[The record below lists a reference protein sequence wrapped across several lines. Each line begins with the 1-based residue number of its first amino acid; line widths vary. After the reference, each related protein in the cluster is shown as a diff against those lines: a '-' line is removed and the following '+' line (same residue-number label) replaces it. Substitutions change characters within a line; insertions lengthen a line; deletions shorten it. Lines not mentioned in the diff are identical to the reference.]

1 MRGKTIVGILA
12 VSFLLVGSV
21 YAQEQQKSADEI
33 VQKMTTDL
41 SLTPEQA
48 SAIKPIIEDNMAKR
62 QELFN
67 STTDRSAIKGQMD
80 QLRQDENQKLSQIL
94 TPDQVTKMNTMK
106 EQRHQ
111 GIHQGK
117 HHRDSASGE

>member
-1 MRGKTIVGILA
+1 MRGKTVAGILVA
-12 VSFLLVGSV
+12 LFFLVGSA
-21 YAQEQQKSADEI
+21 YAQEQKSADEI

-41 SLTPEQA
+41 SLTPDQA

-67 STTDRSAIKGQMD
+67 STTDRGAIKGQMD

-94 TPDQVTKMNTMK
+94 SADQMTKLNTMK
-106 EQRHQ
+106 EQHQ
-111 GIHQGK
+111 GMHQGK
-117 HHRDSASGE
+117 HHHDSGSGE